1 MNIGLIERE
10 ITDLP
15 PLTREEAS
23 LVDMHTLLNVLN
35 VLHGELA
42 LIGLMLVHD
51 SEALRG
57 ALGVCN
63 QWLADLRD
71 PERVRRAADMFPA
84 LRARV
89 MSDVSRLMAQHL
101 DKEDDPELIE
111 SRANLESVFLVLDLH
126 MRELLARWHAPDV
139 WVPMSLAQLRLN
151 LVQVFAAMGKNSKG
165 RYRIIYNL
173 AMQAPSDYYVKLDF
187 DSSEGDAATMPP
199 VLNDVIRDLLANA
212 RKYTKP
218 GGTIAAGFYATNDE
232 LKLVVQDTGR
242 GIPENELTEVVKF
255 GRRGSNVGDVRTMGA
270 GFGLT
275 KAYYVT
281 KQFRGRLWV
290 ASRLDVGTRIRIVIP
305 RPPLDFCPKSA
316 FA

>member
-1 MNIGLIERE
+1 MDIGLIERE

-15 PLTREEAS
+15 PLNQEESS

-42 LIGLMLVHD
+42 LIGLALARD
-51 SEALRG
+51 SDALRG

-71 PERVRRAADMFPA
+71 AERVRRAADTFPA
-84 LRARV
+84 LRSRV
-89 MSDVSRLMAQHL
+89 MSDVARLLAQHPE
-101 DKEDDPELIE
+101 KEDDPELIE
-111 SRANLESVFLVLDLH
+111 SRANLDSVFLILDLY
-126 MRELLARWHAPDV
+126 MRELLARWRQPDL

-151 LVQVFAAMGKNSKG
+151 LVQVFAAMGKNSRG
-165 RYRIIYNL
+165 RFRIIYDL

-187 DSSEGDAATMPP
+187 QSTEGDTATMPP
-199 VLNDVIRDLLANA
+199 VLHDVIRDLLANA

-218 GGTIAAGFYATNDE
+218 GGTITAGFYATPE
-232 LKLVVQDTGR
+232 ALKLVVQDTGR
-242 GIPENELTEVVKF
+242 GIPKAELAEVVKF

-281 KQFRGRLWV
+281 KQFGGRMWV
-290 ASRLDVGTRIRIVIP
+290 ASRLGVGTRIKIVIP
-305 RPPLDFCPKSA
+305 RPSLSS
-316 FA
+316 